1 MKNCEQEAYAAVVR
15 YDSAKSELQD
25 VNVLSKS
32 TLRYVISFY
41 GGNNGKR
48 SSTKRYNKRSGL
60 RTLDESPQSNGNFF
74 KTLDVT
80 NLIKF
85 SNKKHMKFNMLLDYC
100 IGKAAVSIKEFY
112 ILPVGDKL
120 IQYDTIA
127 VNTIVKNKDGEVNSC
142 DILYV
147 EDLDVYNK
155 QYLKYTS
162 QAAANCQDID
172 LSNSSM
178 VIGTSAIIDTEIDGA
193 VGMNSGIFNNPFIIW
208 GRYKKKWFRY
218 YLTISFQFHHTQMDG
233 AHAGRFLANVQKE
246 IKSLK

>member
-1 MKNCEQEAYAAVVR
+1 MRFQCTPLYSRIFARSMRKTQ
-15 YDSAKSELQD
+15 KD
-25 VNVLSKS
+25 VNALSKS

-48 SSTKRYNKRSGL
+48 N
-60 RTLDESPQSNGNFF
+60 F

-127 VNTIVKNKDGEVNSC
+127 VNMIVKNKDGEVNSC
-142 DILYV
+142 DILYA

-172 LSNSSM
+172 LSK
-178 VIGTSAIIDTEIDGA
+178 
-193 VGMNSGIFNNPFIIW
+193 
-208 GRYKKKWFRY
+208 RK
-218 YLTISFQFHHTQMDG
+218 
-233 AHAGRFLANVQKE
+233 
-246 IKSLK
+246 LKV